1 MTIRVLE
8 NLEGELFASVD
19 DMLIWLYILQE
30 RGGELAKAEEMLL
43 KLKGNRS

>member
-19 DMLIWLYILQE
+19 DMLIWLYVLQE
-30 RGGELAKAEEMLL
+30 RGGELAKVEEMLL